1 VAVAWHDLQ
10 GLRTEVVDVRPG
22 TGWLAERCHEL
33 AAHYRP
39 VAVAYPGDS
48 PVLDVADTLATAGLP
63 VLAIRGRDW
72 TAACAGWLAHLV
84 DRTVHVG
91 THPALSQAAAIAPGR
106 DTGDGAWQWQ
116 RRGVTGSIAPVI
128 ASTAAVWALAHPAQ
142 AEPATWTAF

>member
-1 VAVAWHDLQ
+1 
-10 GLRTEVVDVRPG
+10 LRTEVVDVRPG